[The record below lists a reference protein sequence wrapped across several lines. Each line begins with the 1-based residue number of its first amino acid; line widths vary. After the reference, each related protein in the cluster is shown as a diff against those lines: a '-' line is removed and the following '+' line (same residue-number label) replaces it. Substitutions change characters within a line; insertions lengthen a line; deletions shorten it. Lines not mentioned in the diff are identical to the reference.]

1 MRKILRFYDDKMIN
15 DKRSVYTKKDISL
28 RVFFFND
35 TGIIVYAK
43 NVLFE
48 DPFATSGHEKKK
60 WRKKSD
66 FYSNQIEYNNNNV
79 TRQDCVYND
88 QL

>member
-1 MRKILRFYDDKMIN
+1 MTSEVFIQR
-15 DKRSVYTKKDISL
+15 ISL
-28 RVFFFND
+28 RIFFFND

-60 WRKKSD
+60 IEEKK
-66 FYSNQIEYNNNNV
+66 
-79 TRQDCVYND
+79 
-88 QL
+88 